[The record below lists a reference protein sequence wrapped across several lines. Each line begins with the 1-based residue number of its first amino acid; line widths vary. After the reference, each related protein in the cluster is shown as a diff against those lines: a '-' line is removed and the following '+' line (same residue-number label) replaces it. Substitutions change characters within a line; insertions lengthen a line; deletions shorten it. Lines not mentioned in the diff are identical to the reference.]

1 MSLAVR
7 GVLHSKQLEDKNPND
22 QKGWTPLYYAAA
34 NGHYNLCKYIILNID
49 DKNPPDVEGD
59 TPHHMMPTSN
69 YSVILEAN
77 TR

>member
-1 MSLAVR
+1 MSLAVS

-59 TPHHMMPTSN
+59 TP
-69 YSVILEAN
+69 
-77 TR
+77 